1 MSSIWGIGTLG
12 VVVHDI
18 FPWLIWGDT
27 RSVEGRVSLRRPEMI
42 VSEAG
47 VDIVDSSLAFSID
60 SGFDMV
66 DSFVAL
72 SIGFLLDLV
81 TGKDSIVSGMI
92 DWYISG

>member
-1 MSSIWGIGTLG
+1 MGTLG

-18 FPWLIWGDT
+18 FPWLTWGDT
-27 RSVEGRVSLRRPEMI
+27 RSVEGRVTLRRPEMI

-72 SIGFLLDLV
+72 SIEFLPDLV

-92 DWYISG
+92 AWYISG